1 MRQCFTKSVPMP
13 DKDFKKL
20 FQNAEVARCS
30 IHLLSLWPKVGTPT
44 SSKKDLREEVV
55 KEIKALRMRTEAKED
70 KTLPKL
76 FHQEITRVLWDQ

>member
-1 MRQCFTKSVPMP
+1 MRQCFTKAPP
-13 DKDFKKL
+13 LIDRDFKKL

-30 IHLLSLWPKVGTPT
+30 VHLLSLWPRVG
-44 SSKKDLREEVV
+44 SGSFSKKDLREEVV